1 MYMGTFQNTLTLLH
15 ESSNYQG
22 CLLTANRS
30 CLHIGEKKKSHST
43 VLCKKN
49 NGLKTYLE

>member
-1 MYMGTFQNTLTLLH
+1 MGTFQNILTLLH

-22 CLLTANRS
+22 CLFRADRN
-30 CLHIGEKKKSHST
+30 CLHTGEKRNLST